1 MDLSRDNRLNFG
13 MDFIL
18 GNTHQDIKEEVKE
31 EPQHSDSDP
40 DSPQDL
46 SIRSFSDDDSDDQSH
61 SPPVSPEPSIT
72 RSSSLSPPMFP
83 HQPMSMMPMMPPSLL
98 PHLMLLNQLQ
108 QTPRYPYPLLAPAP
122 QPSPP
127 QHQQQPQFPLKC
139 TLRKHKAD
147 RKPRTPF
154 TNEQLNKL
162 EQKFEEKSYLSIA
175 ERADFAAEL
184 ELTET
189 QIKIWFQN
197 RRAKSKR
204 IAEAEV
210 YQTNCQTAARGN
222 MIPPS
227 LMPGILAGRGLQYP
241 L

>member
-1 MDLSRDNRLNFG
+1 MDNKTKISFG

-18 GNTHQDIKEEVKE
+18 SKQCTAGDTKSEVLI
-31 EPQHSDSDP
+31 PSVRLGSA
-40 DSPQDL
+40 SPG
-46 SIRSFSDDDSDDQSH
+46 SSRSSPSPSSRTSSPSRSSPSPSQSPRAV
-61 SPPVSPEPSIT
+61 SPPRSQMFGPS
-72 RSSSLSPPMFP
+72 LFP
-83 HQPMSMMPMMPPSLL
+83 HMPPFLFQRMAPESASPL
-98 PHLMLLNQLQ
+98 PQL
-108 QTPRYPYPLLAPAP
+108 
-122 QPSPP
+122 
-127 QHQQQPQFPLKC
+127 PLKC

-162 EQKFEEKSYLSIA
+162 EQKFNEKSYLSIA
-175 ERADFAAEL
+175 ERAEFAAEL

-189 QIKIWFQN
+189 QVKIWFQN

-210 YQTNCQTAARGN
+210 YQSSMQDVRQNLS

-227 LMPGILAGRGLQYP
+227 LVPGVLAGRGLP
-241 L
+241 FPM